1 LTLDDVDGIVGDM
14 TTTPPVTSAPPAK
27 PVIPPVHFETVPW
40 KRIGL
45 FVLAS
50 YAIFAVFAA
59 PFWVLP
65 GGTGN
70 PLFTPVIAVGMFAPL
85 FASVILAKGVEKTSW
100 RTRVGLRFRGR
111 GKQLLIWIPLALV
124 IVVVLNTGSY
134 AISALRGVPLDL
146 TMFTYLGAAADELSA
161 MTGTEVPVAAA
172 AVSAVINT
180 LIGLVITVLATLGEE
195 VGWRGWL
202 WPALRPLGPIRAAV
216 VGGVIWGLWHD
227 RPHRL
232 QLHGRAALAGRPVHD
247 PALHRHEPPV
257 RRVHRAGGRQP
268 SPRRRGSRG
277 DQLDHGQHLPAP
289 QHSGDHVRPE
299 LLRGHPA
306 GNHLRRVHV
315 HGRPAADPETARN
328 PGPGACVS
336 GGSGPM
342 GERESLRE
350 ELQLAAALCYEALSV
365 DPRTT
370 GTDSLA
376 SAAELL
382 ATAERSLHRLVGE
395 ARDAGMSWARIGE
408 VLGVSRQAAQQRF
421 AAAPA
426 RRVSVEK
433 PAVPDQVLEVAAAV
447 LEGMA
452 AQDAAAVDPYLGDAV
467 HSVLGPE
474 GIAPQIEAVLS
485 TFGTFDSREELQARM
500 VGNVVM
506 VRALEH
512 RTRHD
517 ADVHVT
523 LTRAGVVLGLR
534 YEFAR

>member
-1 LTLDDVDGIVGDM
+1 
-14 TTTPPVTSAPPAK
+14 
-27 PVIPPVHFETVPW
+27 
-40 KRIGL
+40 
-45 FVLAS
+45 
-50 YAIFAVFAA
+50 
-59 PFWVLP
+59 
-65 GGTGN
+65 
-70 PLFTPVIAVGMFAPL
+70 
-85 FASVILAKGVEKTSW
+85 
-100 RTRVGLRFRGR
+100 
-111 GKQLLIWIPLALV
+111 
-124 IVVVLNTGSY
+124 
-134 AISALRGVPLDL
+134 
-146 TMFTYLGAAADELSA
+146 
-161 MTGTEVPVAAA
+161 
-172 AVSAVINT
+172 
-180 LIGLVITVLATLGEE
+180 
-195 VGWRGWL
+195 
-202 WPALRPLGPIRAAV
+202 
-216 VGGVIWGLWHD
+216 
-227 RPHRL
+227 
-232 QLHGRAALAGRPVHD
+232 
-247 PALHRHEPPV
+247 
-257 RRVHRAGGRQP
+257 
-268 SPRRRGSRG
+268 
-277 DQLDHGQHLPAP
+277 
-289 QHSGDHVRPE
+289 
-299 LLRGHPA
+299 
-306 GNHLRRVHV
+306 
-315 HGRPAADPETARN
+315 
-328 PGPGACVS
+328 
-336 GGSGPM
+336 M

>member
-1 LTLDDVDGIVGDM
+1 M

-216 VGGVIWGLWHD
+216 VGGVIWGLWHLPIVLIGYNYTGEP
-227 RPHRL
+227 RW
-232 QLHGRAALAGRPVHD
+232 LAVPFMILPCIAMSLLFG
-247 PALHRHEPPV
+247 AFTE
-257 RRVHRAGGRQP
+257 RAGGNP
-268 SPRRRGSRG
+268 
-277 DQLDHGQHLPAP
+277 LPAVVA
-289 QHSGDHVRPE
+289 HAGINSTMGSIF
-299 LLRGHPA
+299 LL
-306 GNHLRRVHV
+306 LST
-315 HGRPAADPETARN
+315 PETM
-328 PGPGACVS
+328 S
-336 GGSGPM
+336 
-342 GERESLRE
+342 
-350 ELQLAAALCYEALSV
+350 ALNFFV
-365 DPRTT
+365 DTPLGIISAVFMFMAGLLLIPRQR
-370 GTDSLA
+370 GT
-376 SAAELL
+376 
-382 ATAERSLHRLVGE
+382 R
-395 ARDAGMSWARIGE
+395 
-408 VLGVSRQAAQQRF
+408 
-421 AAAPA
+421 
-426 RRVSVEK
+426 
-433 PAVPDQVLEVAAAV
+433 DQVPA
-447 LEGMA
+447 
-452 AQDAAAVDPYLGDAV
+452 
-467 HSVLGPE
+467 
-474 GIAPQIEAVLS
+474 
-485 TFGTFDSREELQARM
+485 
-500 VGNVVM
+500 
-506 VRALEH
+506 
-512 RTRHD
+512 
-517 ADVHVT
+517 
-523 LTRAGVVLGLR
+523 
-534 YEFAR
+534 